1 MILSKVSADVLIVAS
16 ASPSAPS
23 VTWIAPSRT
32 STCHC
37 PSPSMSKRY
46 ELLMPASFDSSA
58 REGRVSKN
66 SLAATKRSF
75 SIGEHKTLP
84 GFGSRKVALDQ
95 QLRKA
100 MLRVGEPPPVLLE
113 HLGRGTCRTKLLPL
127 GDDAADLLGQR
138 LDGGRLPHGFC
149 FRHGQHASLYRPA

>member
-1 MILSKVSADVLIVAS
+1 MILSNVSEVVVIVAS

-23 VTWIAPSRT
+23 LTWIAPSRT

-58 REGRVSKN
+58 REVRVSKN
-66 SLAATKRSF
+66 SLAATERSF
-75 SIGEHKTLP
+75 WSGALKLP
-84 GFGSRKVALDQ
+84 GFGSRQMTLDQ
-95 QLRKA
+95 QLRQPV
-100 MLRVGEPPPVLLE
+100 LRLGEPPSVLLE
-113 HLGRGTCRTKLLPL
+113 HVGRGPGRAQLLPL

-138 LDGGRLPHGFC
+138 LDGGRLPHAAC
-149 FRHGQHASLYRPA
+149 FRHGQHASLM